1 MLDRA
6 VRIGMIGC
14 GTQAHVHFG
23 ALQALGAEIAIV
35 TAICDLDDERLAKAG
50 EVWPEARRATDYR
63 AMLEPADLDLV
74 IVATMPNTHEAM
86 SRASLD
92 AGAHVLCEKP
102 FMMNVEQA
110 ENVLAKAADTGLQ
123 IQLGTNMRYMPSS
136 QYLHDLVRGGSIGE
150 PVFGKVWG
158 CHDIP
163 PVWAPHYHL
172 ATSGGGV
179 LASTLVHALDLAMWV
194 GGSPNPITVSAATR
208 QLFPGKRG
216 AKVAPEIHAR
226 YDAEDLIGAF
236 VRFDNGTFF
245 TLEGNWC
252 SEGKDW
258 HSFELTTTR
267 GTITGA
273 PFSIKADIDG
283 AIVDQTPPLAGD
295 GDWGK
300 SVYVQDA
307 ALIANI
313 RPDSAQPEAV
323 QDARQLLNLQKV
335 IDACYESARSG
346 REVAL

>member
-1 MLDRA
+1 
-6 VRIGMIGC
+6 
-14 GTQAHVHFG
+14 
-23 ALQALGAEIAIV
+23 
-35 TAICDLDDERLAKAG
+35 
-50 EVWPEARRATDYR
+50 
-63 AMLEPADLDLV
+63 
-74 IVATMPNTHEAM
+74 
-86 SRASLD
+86 
-92 AGAHVLCEKP
+92 
-102 FMMNVEQA
+102 
-110 ENVLAKAADTGLQ
+110 
-123 IQLGTNMRYMPSS
+123 
-136 QYLHDLVRGGSIGE
+136 
-150 PVFGKVWG
+150 
-158 CHDIP
+158 
-163 PVWAPHYHL
+163 
-172 ATSGGGV
+172 
-179 LASTLVHALDLAMWV
+179 MWV

-226 YDAEDLIGAF
+226 YDAEDLIGGF

-245 TLEGNWC
+245 SLEGNWC

-307 ALIANI
+307 ALIAKI
-313 RPDSAQPEAV
+313 RADSAQPEAV

>member
-1 MLDRA
+1 
-6 VRIGMIGC
+6 
-14 GTQAHVHFG
+14 
-23 ALQALGAEIAIV
+23 
-35 TAICDLDDERLAKAG
+35 
-50 EVWPEARRATDYR
+50 
-63 AMLEPADLDLV
+63 
-74 IVATMPNTHEAM
+74 
-86 SRASLD
+86 
-92 AGAHVLCEKP
+92 
-102 FMMNVEQA
+102 MMNVEQA

-158 CHDIP
+158 CHEIP

-194 GGSPNPITVSAATR
+194 AGSPNPITVSAATR

-216 AKVAPEIHAR
+216 AKVAPDIHAR
-226 YDAEDLIGAF
+226 YDAEDLIGGF

-245 TLEGNWC
+245 SLEGNWC

-307 ALIANI
+307 ALIAKI
-313 RPDSAQPEAV
+313 RTDSAQSEAV